1 MGLLETIHESIDL
14 KRLRLD
20 QLVDLAEEIR
30 QRLLDVTSK
39 NGGHL
44 ASNLGVVE
52 LTIAIHYVFNLPKDK
67 LILDV
72 GHQSYV
78 HKLLTGRQDEFD
90 SIRQFGG
97 LSGFPK
103 REESIYD
110 CFDTGHAG
118 TAISAAM
125 GFASAR
131 DLAGGD
137 EQVVALIGDG
147 TMSVGMTYEALNQ
160 AGAKQS
166 KLVIILNDNNM
177 FISQHVGAM
186 SNYLNKIR
194 SRPGYESKK
203 HKFRDFLLAIP
214 LIGKGLY
221 RLADKLRNILKAI
234 WVPGLLF
241 EELGI
246 TYLGPVDGHDI
257 KACIDLLEQAK
268 QRSGPVLVH
277 VMSKKGRGYTFAEKD
292 PASYHGVGPFDQVTG
307 KALQS
312 EQSLS
317 YSQIF
322 ADTIFQLAAQD
333 PKIVGVTAAMEQGTG
348 LDRLGKAF
356 PDRLFDVGIA
366 EQHAIT
372 FAAGLA
378 LAGLKPVVSMY
389 STFYQRAFDQVLHD
403 VCLQNAPVVM
413 VVDRA
418 GLVGEDGPTHHGIF
432 DVSFLRAIPNLIMLS
447 PKDEN
452 ELQDMLYSAFCY
464 QQPVVIRF
472 PKASTLGARLEK
484 DFQYIPPGRA
494 ELIRPGHDLTLVA
507 FGPLVGLCQA
517 AVDELAKEGIEAGL
531 INLRSLN
538 PLDHDLLISEFR
550 QSKGLLVV
558 EDHILMG
565 GVGSAILEF
574 LSDAGITDLAV
585 KRIGYHNFVEHG
597 DLKSLYQKYGIT
609 VKHIVMEAKSLL
621 DQSSLNKY

>member
-1 MGLLETIHESIDL
+1 MGLLETIHEPLDL
-14 KRLRLD
+14 KRLRFD
-20 QLVDLAEEIR
+20 QLRDLAEEIR

-44 ASNLGVVE
+44 ASNLGVIE
-52 LTIAIHYVFNLPKDK
+52 LTIAMHYVFDLPKDK
-67 LILDV
+67 LIFDV

-78 HKLLTGRQDEFD
+78 HKLLTGRQDDFD
-90 SIRQFGG
+90 SLRRFGG

-125 GFASAR
+125 GFAAAR
-131 DLAGGD
+131 DLSGKD

-160 AGAKQS
+160 VGAAQS

-194 SRPGYESKK
+194 SKPSYESKK
-203 HKFRDFLLAIP
+203 HKLRDFLLRIP
-214 LIGKGLY
+214 LVGKPLY
-221 RLADKLRNILKAI
+221 KLADKVKGILKAI

-277 VMSKKGRGYTFAEKD
+277 VVTQKGRGYASAEKN
-292 PASYHGVGPFDQVTG
+292 PAFFHGVGPFDKLTG
-307 KALQS
+307 KTLKS
-312 EQSLS
+312 GKSLS
-317 YSQIF
+317 YSHVF
-322 ADTIFQLAAQD
+322 ADTIYRLADRD
-333 PKIVGVTAAMEQGTG
+333 PKIVGVTAAMEHGTG
-348 LDRLGKAF
+348 LDRLGEAF

-366 EQHAIT
+366 EQHAVT

-378 LAGLKPVVSMY
+378 LAGLKPVISMY

-432 DVSFLRAIPNLIMLS
+432 DISFLRSIPNLIMLS

-452 ELQDMLYSAFCY
+452 ELQHMLYSAIRY
-464 QQPVVIRF
+464 EKPVTIRF
-472 PKASTLGARLEK
+472 PKASVINPNLDA
-484 DFQYIPPGRA
+484 DFRYIPPGKA
-494 ELIRPGHDLTLVA
+494 ELIKSGSDLTLIA

-517 AVDELAKEGIEAGL
+517 AANTLASQGIDAGL

-538 PLDHDLLISEFR
+538 PLDHDLLLGELKKTKR
-550 QSKGLLVV
+550 AVVV
-558 EDHILMG
+558 EDHVLMG
-565 GVGSAILEF
+565 GVGSAILEY
-574 LSDAGITDLAV
+574 LSDAGLSGVVV
-585 KRIGYHNFVEHG
+585 KRIGFHNYVEHG

-609 VKHIVMEAKSLL
+609 ERQIVIEAKSLL
-621 DQSSLNKY
+621 T